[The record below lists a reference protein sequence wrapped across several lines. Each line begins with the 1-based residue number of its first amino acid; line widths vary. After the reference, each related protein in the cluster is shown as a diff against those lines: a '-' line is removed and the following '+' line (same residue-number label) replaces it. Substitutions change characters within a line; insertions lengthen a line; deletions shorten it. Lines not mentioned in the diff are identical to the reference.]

1 MKKILFICKYLS
13 TSKNGF
19 ETRLSTLINLFNKN
33 NYQVSAITSS
43 NSLKKIKFKKKYTHK
58 KIDNVNYYFIKE
70 NNNYSQ
76 YSLKRILSW
85 IKFEIGVF
93 NFNYNQIG
101 FKPDVIYIS
110 SLSLLTI
117 LNGIYLKKKFSAKLV
132 FEMRDLWPYF
142 LYANCKFSRF
152 NPFVVFLDIIER
164 FGIYHSDLIIGL
176 IPKIKK
182 YLQYKGFYKKK
193 TFASTFPVNKEY
205 FIINKDIKL
214 NLDSKYFNI
223 CYAGNFGFDNHLDD
237 LLYLISKI
245 KNKLF
250 LFHFFGDG
258 SQKKILKIKFSHL
271 DNIKF
276 YEHID
281 YIDLHSILVKMNC
294 FIISFG
300 FNEKFPIFGYELNK
314 LNNYLMASKPI
325 IIIGKKEN
333 LNKNRGEFTFVEQNN
348 AVMFEKKLTLIK
360 FKYNFY
366 LKVAKKNK
374 KKLLVR
380 NNSKDIFK
388 KTLYH
393 LKNL

>member
-13 TSKNGF
+13 TRKNGF
-19 ETRLSTLINLFNKN
+19 ETRLSTLINLFNEN

-245 KNKLF
+245 KNKIF

-258 SQKKILKIKFSHL
+258 SQKEILKIKFSHL

-281 YIDLHSILVKMNC
+281 YNDLHSILVKMNC

-325 IIIGKKEN
+325 IVIGKKEN
-333 LNKNRGEFTFVEQNN
+333 LNKNRGEFTFVEKNN

-366 LKVAKKNK
+366 LKVAQTNK

>member
-152 NPFVVFLDIIER
+152 NPFIFFL
-164 FGIYHSDLIIGL
+164 
-176 IPKIKK
+176 
-182 YLQYKGFYKKK
+182 
-193 TFASTFPVNKEY
+193 
-205 FIINKDIKL
+205 
-214 NLDSKYFNI
+214 
-223 CYAGNFGFDNHLDD
+223 
-237 LLYLISKI
+237 
-245 KNKLF
+245 
-250 LFHFFGDG
+250 
-258 SQKKILKIKFSHL
+258 
-271 DNIKF
+271 
-276 YEHID
+276 
-281 YIDLHSILVKMNC
+281 
-294 FIISFG
+294 
-300 FNEKFPIFGYELNK
+300 
-314 LNNYLMASKPI
+314 
-325 IIIGKKEN
+325 
-333 LNKNRGEFTFVEQNN
+333 
-348 AVMFEKKLTLIK
+348 
-360 FKYNFY
+360 
-366 LKVAKKNK
+366 
-374 KKLLVR
+374 
-380 NNSKDIFK
+380 
-388 KTLYH
+388 
-393 LKNL
+393 